1 MLKISKQVG
10 DQLIS
15 HALAESPNE
24 CCGLLLGQLGEGTS
38 EISEICQ
45 ITNILKSPT
54 RYQMDPQEYVHA
66 WQEAERRSLDVLA
79 CYHSHTRGAE
89 RFSETDRRLALENGW
104 IDFPFVLVVL
114 HDQTNPKILAFNVSS
129 SGNIEEMIV
138 ELI

>member
-1 MLKISKQVG
+1 MLRISKQVS

-15 HALAESPNE
+15 HALSESPNE
-24 CCGLLLGQLGEGTS
+24 CCGLLLGQVAKDTS
-38 EISEICQ
+38 QISEICQ
-45 ITNILKSPT
+45 ITNIMKSPT

-114 HDQTNPKILAFNVSS
+114 HDQANPKILAFIVNS
-129 SGNIEEMIV
+129 SGNVEEIAVHMN
-138 ELI
+138 